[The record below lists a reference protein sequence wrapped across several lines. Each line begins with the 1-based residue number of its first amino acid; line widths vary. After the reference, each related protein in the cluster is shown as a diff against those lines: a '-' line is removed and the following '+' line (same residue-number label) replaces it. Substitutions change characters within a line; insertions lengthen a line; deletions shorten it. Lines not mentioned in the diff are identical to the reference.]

1 MKTCLV
7 CLKNKPFSEFYD
19 NISGADGYFTK
30 CKSCTRAYNRLQ
42 YLKRKEKKKSQPKQP
57 RQVFFYGSVKPLPPS
72 PDHAIHID
80 NNPIT
85 VHFE

>member
-7 CLKNKPFSEFYD
+7 CLKEKPFSEFYD

-30 CKSCTRAYNRLQ
+30 CKSCTRAYNKIQ
-42 YLKRKEKKKSQPKQP
+42 YQKRKQVQSTRPKYKE
-57 RQVFFYGSVKPLPPS
+57 RFFYGALHPLPPN

-80 NNPIT
+80 KNPIT